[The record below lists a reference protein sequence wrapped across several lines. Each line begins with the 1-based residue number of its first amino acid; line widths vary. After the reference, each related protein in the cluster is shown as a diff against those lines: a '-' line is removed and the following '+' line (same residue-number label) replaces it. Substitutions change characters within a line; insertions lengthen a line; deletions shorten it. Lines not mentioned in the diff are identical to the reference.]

1 MLATYLDLI
10 VTTKFF
16 TLFLNTELTSDRQ
29 FTQTYGLS
37 IMQMC
42 LSQFILK
49 KASISKTVYLFHSVE
64 TRRMNWQG

>member
-1 MLATYLDLI
+1 MLATHLDLI

-37 IMQMC
+37 IRQMC

-49 KASISKTVYLFHSVE
+49 KAAISKTVYLFHSVE